1 MFFTLK
7 KKEFN
12 INQLV
17 KESIFAKRGGENVC
31 LVKRILGY
39 MVENS
44 YKDTGISVRKVGI
57 SGLIGY
63 IEHTSVIN
71 QFIKKAK
78 QDKKNFAK
86 V

>member
-1 MFFTLK
+1 
-7 KKEFN
+7 
-12 INQLV
+12 
-17 KESIFAKRGGENVC
+17 
-31 LVKRILGY
+31 